1 MARVF
6 LFSDTYFGRVENVR
20 DLGFGESIAGRRC
33 LQFWNFRR
41 VGNGDGLMEMLR
53 REKKLE

>member
-41 VGNGDGLMEMLR
+41 VGNGDGLR